1 MFVPLQEDQSL
12 CGGQRLF
19 FFCHVYQIK
28 GKRGSVVHDF
38 TTFKKVLQQ
47 DVVMRKCLSVQAS
60 NEETKE
66 HLYETLMAEC
76 RDTIQAVR
84 EELKSEAV
92 RPDGEPS
99 SVVENPGFT
108 PSFLPIRNS
117 VRGALTLKAERC
129 PTCSTCTGEW
139 F

>member
-1 MFVPLQEDQSL
+1 
-12 CGGQRLF
+12 
-19 FFCHVYQIK
+19 
-28 GKRGSVVHDF
+28 
-38 TTFKKVLQQ
+38 
-47 DVVMRKCLSVQAS
+47 MRKCLSVQAS

-92 RPDGEPS
+92 SSDGEPS
-99 SVVENPGFT
+99 SVMVNPRFT

-139 F
+139 